1 MLSLSSH
8 LIPRIVVIFA
18 LSFSAM
24 TAESAIPLS
33 EIVAQP
39 LSPFDQRLGY
49 GPSKHNFAL
58 RWTTQQTP
66 PKARVIYVHGGCW
79 LSEFDHTHADSFV
92 SYLGEN
98 GFDAWT
104 LEYRRTG
111 ATGGGWPTSL
121 LDVQQ
126 GIKAIMGDDT
136 VTPTV
141 IIGHSAGGHL
151 ALLAARSE
159 WYAQTPVATVAL
171 APITDM
177 VAYAMGKNSCQ
188 QGTVPFMGAA
198 PHEQPD
204 AYRNASPSSW
214 DFSDRLVWILQ
225 GIDDII
231 VPKEH
236 ANVLGAESLLLPSVG
251 HFDWLMIDSAAQRK
265 LMDVLKTALTTLEVQ
280 QK

>member
-159 WYAQTPVATVAL
+159 WYKQTPVATVAL

-251 HFDWLMIDSAAQRK
+251 HFDWLMIDSVAHRK

>member
-1 MLSLSSH
+1 MLNLSRH
-8 LIPRIVVIFA
+8 IIPRVLVIVA

-24 TAESAIPLS
+24 AAESAIPLS
-33 EIVAQP
+33 EVLSQP
-39 LSPFDQRLGY
+39 LSPFDQRLDY

-92 SYLGEN
+92 SHLSEN

-111 ATGGGWPTSL
+111 ATGGGWSTSL
-121 LDVQQ
+121 LDVQR
-126 GIKAIMGDDT
+126 GIEAIVGDDT
-136 VTPTV
+136 ATPTIV
-141 IIGHSAGGHL
+141 IGHSAGGHL

-159 WYAQTPVATVAL
+159 WHKETSVATIAL
-171 APITDM
+171 APITDL
-177 VAYAMGKNSCQ
+177 VAYAMGNNSCQ

-204 AYRNASPSSW
+204 NYREASPSAW

-225 GIDDII
+225 GDDDAI

-236 ANVLGAESLLLPSVG
+236 ANVLGAESLLLPNTG
-251 HFDWLMIDSAAQRK
+251 HFDWLKIDSAAHRK
-265 LMDVLKTALTTLEVQ
+265 FMDVLKTALTALELQ
-280 QK
+280 

>member
-39 LSPFDQRLGY
+39 LSPFDQRLNY

-159 WYAQTPVATVAL
+159 WYKQTPVATVAL

-251 HFDWLMIDSAAQRK
+251 HFDWLMIDSVAQRK

>member
-1 MLSLSSH
+1 M
-8 LIPRIVVIFA
+8 
-18 LSFSAM
+18 
-24 TAESAIPLS
+24 S

>member
-39 LSPFDQRLGY
+39 LSPFDQRLDY

-104 LEYRRTG
+104 LEYRRSG

-121 LDVQQ
+121 RDVQE

-159 WYAQTPVATVAL
+159 WYEQTPVATVAL

-236 ANVLGAESLLLPSVG
+236 ANVLGAESLLLPSIG
-251 HFDWLMIDSAAQRK
+251 HFDWLMIDSAAHRK

>member
-39 LSPFDQRLGY
+39 LSPFDQRLNY

-159 WYAQTPVATVAL
+159 WYKQTLVATVAL

-251 HFDWLMIDSAAQRK
+251 HFDWLMIDSVAHRK
-265 LMDVLKTALTTLEVQ
+265 LMNVLKTALTTLEVQ

>member
-159 WYAQTPVATVAL
+159 WYKQTPVATVAL

-251 HFDWLMIDSAAQRK
+251 HFDWLMIDSVAQRK

>member
-39 LSPFDQRLGY
+39 LSPFDQRLNY

-159 WYAQTPVATVAL
+159 WYKQTPVATVAL

-251 HFDWLMIDSAAQRK
+251 HFDWLMIDSVAHRK